1 MTPLLILVAG
11 GSASGKSTVVSEIV
25 HKAGLEDVLIIRHD
39 DYYKDQSDVA
49 FEKRLDV
56 NYDHPDALDS
66 DLLQDHLSQLLM
78 GKSIEKPLYD
88 FVSYTRKKDT
98 EVVSSKKVIIVEGI
112 LILSD
117 PHIRK
122 LSNLNVYVELD
133 DDTRFIR
140 RMMRDLNERG
150 RSIESIVSHYQNT
163 VKPMFYKYVKPSK
176 RHAHV
181 IIPNDDKHDIAVDLI
196 ASKIKTVLGNLWI

>member
-25 HKAGLEDVLIIRHD
+25 HKAGLDDVLIIRHD
-39 DYYKDQSDVA
+39 DYYKDQSNVA

-78 GKSIEKPLYD
+78 GNSIEKPLYD
-88 FVSYTRKKDT
+88 FVSYTRKKET
-98 EVVSSKKVIIVEGI
+98 EVVSPKKVIIVEGI

-117 PHIRK
+117 SLIRK

-196 ASKIKTVLGNLWI
+196 ASKIKTVLGNL